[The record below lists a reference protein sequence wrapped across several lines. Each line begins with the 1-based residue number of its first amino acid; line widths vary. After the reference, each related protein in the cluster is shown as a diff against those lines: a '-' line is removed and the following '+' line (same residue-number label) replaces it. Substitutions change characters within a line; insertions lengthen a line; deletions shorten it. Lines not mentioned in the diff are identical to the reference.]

1 MAGNPFASAFENGHE
16 AGGGASGGLS
26 AAHIWAP
33 SQIGA
38 YDDAE
43 DEERLL
49 GSGDYEGGAFGA
61 DFGGKSGAPHAP
73 VGWDPSAAPERFD
86 SGPPLPP
93 GCCERVLSIVLC
105 CGEVALYRRLAQDVV
120 DPQARACVRR
130 SFWLHWASLFA
141 LALNALLFL
150 LLLLTRRESLMELV
164 WALVY
169 LLVLPPVEWLMFPRL
184 VLGSLRTAQ
193 AAPQLGLLKCS
204 AALLGLLHCYLLL
217 APKWSGASGL
227 LMLIDLIGSPS
238 PAWAIVFSV
247 IFTAAQGCLLT
258 FGAIVFAHALGLAR
272 DQSAL
277 DL

>member
-1 MAGNPFASAFENGHE
+1 MAGNPFASAFENGVE
-16 AGGGASGGLS
+16 AGAPGGLS
-26 AAHIWAP
+26 AHVWAP
-33 SQIGA
+33 SQLGA
-38 YDDAE
+38 YGEAE

-49 GSGDYEGGAFGA
+49 GASDYESGAFGA
-61 DFGGKSGAPHAP
+61 DFGVKGGAPRAP
-73 VGWDPSAAPERFD
+73 VGWDPSAAPERHD
-86 SGPPLPP
+86 AGPPLPP
-93 GCCERVLSIVLC
+93 GCCERVLGAVLC

-150 LLLLTRRESLMELV
+150 LLLIARRESLMELV

-193 AAPQLGLLKCS
+193 ASPQPGLLKCNG
-204 AALLGLLHCYLLL
+204 ALLGLLHCYLLL

-227 LMLIDLIGSPS
+227 LMLIDLIGSPAS
-238 PAWAIVFSV
+238 PAWAVVLSIT
-247 IFTAAQGCLLT
+247 FTAAQACLLT
-258 FGAIVFAHALGLAR
+258 FGVIVFALALSLAR